1 MMWCEENR
9 DRAAQESGTPASAA
23 NAGTAGTN
31 AGTAVGVEPQSA
43 AALGWASAWLVAA
56 AAAAALLA
64 GCRQE
69 TPMTFEPNLV
79 HATKYRIGQGLPMD
93 QTVDD
98 ATWIVRKMFGTPDE
112 PKLPALETLT
122 EMEGPEYTEDLRSIV
137 SLERLRHAAGPADAD
152 GRGLYRKHCALC
164 HGVSGDGR
172 GSTSAVLVPY
182 PRDYRKGV
190 FKFKSTPRGSKP
202 VREDIARLIR
212 NGITGTAMNEI
223 PELTDEDVEAL
234 TDYVIYLS
242 WRGELERTLIDN
254 AAFELDLEQG
264 ERLIDPSF
272 RDGTEKEQERFEE
285 DWLYAEEDAAAIAE
299 AWLDAE
305 DDVVEVPDPP
315 ADIPVADSYKEFLAI
330 REGDRGG
337 ELESSIGRGRELFV
351 GKIATCS
358 KCHGKQGRG
367 DGQTA
372 DYDDWTKEWT
382 TAIGIKPDDREA
394 LIPLLARGALPPINA
409 NPRNFQQGVFHG
421 GATAD
426 DLYLRITQGIDGS
439 PMPAATFVEGEFEQQ
454 DVWHLINY
462 VRSLRTAPLEET
474 QDVTLPVG
482 QATAQ

>member
-1 MMWCEENR
+1 MTRSGFEMMWCEENR
-9 DRAAQESGTPASAA
+9 TGGSQESEAPASAA
-23 NAGTAGTN
+23 SAA
-31 AGTAVGVEPQSA
+31 AGVEPQSA

-69 TPMTFEPNLV
+69 TPLTFEPNLV

-98 ATWIVRKMFGTPDE
+98 ASWVVREMFGTPDE
-112 PKLPALETLT
+112 PKIPAFDMLT
-122 EMEGPEYTEDLRSIV
+122 EMEGPDYAEDLRSIV
-137 SLERLRHAAGPADAD
+137 SLERLEQASGPADAD

-172 GSTSAVLVPY
+172 GATSAVLVPY

-202 VREDIARLIR
+202 VREDISKLIR
-212 NGITGTAMNEI
+212 NGIVGTAMNKI

-264 ERLIDPSF
+264 DRLIDPSF
-272 RDGTEKEQERFEE
+272 RGGTEEEQERFEE
-285 DWLYAEEDAAAIAE
+285 DWLYAEEDAASIAE

-305 DDVVEVPDPP
+305 DEVVEVPDPP
-315 ADIPVADSYKEFLAI
+315 ADIPVVDSYEEFLEI
-330 REGDRGG
+330 REGDRAG
-337 ELESSIGRGRELFV
+337 ELESSITRGQELFV
-351 GKIATCS
+351 GKIASCS
-358 KCHGKQGRG
+358 KCHGEKGRG
-367 DGQTA
+367 DGQTT

-409 NPRNFQQGVFHG
+409 NPRNFEQGVFHG
-421 GATAD
+421 GATAE
-426 DLYLRITQGIDGS
+426 DLYLRITQGVDGS
-439 PMPAATFVEGEFEQQ
+439 PMPAATFVEGKFEQQ
-454 DVWHLINY
+454 DVWHLINF
-462 VRSLRTAPLEET
+462 VRSLRTAPLEEF
-474 QDVTLPVG
+474 PG
-482 QATAQ
+482 QTAPTGEATAQ